1 MWREARPP
9 PTACGRHCLQSA
21 SASASASAADLSWF
35 SDMRNV
41 FVILNPVAGK
51 SDASAIRR
59 ALEHRFVSGTWA
71 YEVYETTGEERI
83 ADVVRAA
90 LDRGFDMFVA
100 AGGDGTV
107 SGVASGLARRGI
119 PMGIIPVGTGN
130 ALARELGIPV
140 SIEGA
145 LALLTE
151 RHDTVDIDA
160 IRTGDRFF
168 VLNLGVGI
176 SALTMRDT
184 ERQDKRQFGVIAYIW
199 TGVSK
204 LFGVQP
210 HRFTVEVDGQTVRV
224 HASEIAVA
232 NSGAM
237 GDPSFRWGP
246 DVRLDD
252 GRLDVCIVRA
262 RTAID
267 YLRVTRAVLLGQQ
280 RRSPNIHCLSAERNV
295 SISSDRPLPVQ
306 ADGELIGHTPVQM
319 ELVPGAVR
327 VIVPATDDR
336 RQVLSFV
343 GEK

>member
-1 MWREARPP
+1 
-9 PTACGRHCLQSA
+9 
-21 SASASASAADLSWF
+21 
-35 SDMRNV
+35 V
-41 FVILNPVAGK
+41 FVVLNPVAGK

-59 ALEHRFVSGTWA
+59 ALEHRSVRDAWA

-83 ADVVRAA
+83 ADVVREAV
-90 LDRGFDMFVA
+90 DRGFDMFVA

-107 SGVASGLARRGI
+107 SGVAGGLVRRGI
-119 PMGIIPVGTGN
+119 PIGIIPVGTGN

-140 SIEGA
+140 SIESA

-151 RHDTVDIDA
+151 RHDTAHIDA
-160 IRTGDRFF
+160 IRVGDRFF
-168 VLNLGVGI
+168 VLNISVGI

-184 ERQDKRQFGVIAYIW
+184 ERQDKRRFGVVAYIW
-199 TGVSK
+199 TGIGK

-210 HRFTVEVDGQTVRV
+210 HRFTVEVDGQTVQV

-246 DVRLDD
+246 YVRLDD

-280 RRSPNIHCLSAERNV
+280 RRSPNIHCLSAGRNI
-295 SISSDRPLPVQ
+295 SIGSDQPLPVQ

-327 VIVPATDDR
+327 VIVPAADEW
-336 RQVLSFV
+336 RQVRSFV

>member
-1 MWREARPP
+1 
-9 PTACGRHCLQSA
+9 
-21 SASASASAADLSWF
+21 
-35 SDMRNV
+35 MRNV
-41 FVILNPVAGK
+41 FVVLNPVAGK

-59 ALEHRFVSGTWA
+59 ALEHRSVRDAWA

-83 ADVVRAA
+83 ADVVREAV
-90 LDRGFDMFVA
+90 DRGFDMFVA

-107 SGVASGLARRGI
+107 SGVAGGLVRRGI
-119 PMGIIPVGTGN
+119 PIGIIPVGTGN

-140 SIEGA
+140 SIESA

-151 RHDTVDIDA
+151 RHDTAHIDA
-160 IRTGDRFF
+160 IRVGDRFF
-168 VLNLGVGI
+168 VLNISVGI

-184 ERQDKRQFGVIAYIW
+184 ERQDKRRFGVVAYIW
-199 TGVSK
+199 TGIGK

-210 HRFTVEVDGQTVRV
+210 HRFTVEVDGQTVQV

-246 DVRLDD
+246 YVRLDD

-280 RRSPNIHCLSAERNV
+280 RRSPNIHCLSAGRNI
-295 SISSDRPLPVQ
+295 SIGSDQPLPVQ

-327 VIVPATDDR
+327 VIVPAADEW
-336 RQVLSFV
+336 RQVRSFV